1 MGGPQGGWY
10 VKSVEKTFTVLGAFS
25 EEEPLQSVSEVA
37 AKADLSRAAARRFL
51 LTLTEL
57 GYLST
62 DGTRFQLAPRVLN
75 IGSAFLSSLTLPAIA
90 EPHLKS
96 LSGDLQETAS
106 VCILDDVHVVYVAR
120 ITSPR
125 LVSVA
130 VHVGTRFPAWATSMG
145 RVLLASLDE
154 ADLQDRLARSDVR
167 RFTAKTVPSREA
179 LLTEIRN
186 VRERGWSVVREEY
199 EEGPERS
206 CRAGP
211 PRRTG
216 GCRCERFPAPVIR
229 QGRGSGRG
237 AAAAVKARGGRH
249 FGGLRHPAYRIAR
262 GAGGG
267 CERRLR
273 RGPVR
278 ISPPQPVLV
287 SGDARWRSRR
297 RCTG

>member
-1 MGGPQGGWY
+1 MVRSSQAWY
-10 VKSVEKTFTVLGAFS
+10 VKSVEKTFAVLGAFTADS
-25 EEEPLQSVSEVA
+25 PRLSVSEVA

-154 ADLQDRLARSDVR
+154 TDLQDRLARSDVR

-199 EEGPERS
+199 EEGLSGVAVPVH
-206 CRAGP
+206 RAG
-211 PRRTG
+211 R
-216 GCRCERFPAPVIR
+216 VV
-229 QGRGSGRG
+229 
-237 AAAAVKARGGRH
+237 AAANVSLHQSYGRTA
-249 FGGLRHPAYRIAR
+249 GLEEVLLP
-262 GAGGG
+262 
-267 CERRLR
+267 RLR
-273 RGPVR
+273 RAAED
-278 ISPPQPVLV
+278 ISADYGIRL
-287 SGDARWRSRR
+287 
-297 RCTG
+297 TG